1 MRLFG
6 ITKDMGI
13 DLGTANTLV
22 YIKGKGVVL
31 SEPSVVAINKDVNK
45 VLAVGDEAKQMIGRT
60 PGNIVAIRP
69 LKDGVIADFDVTQ
82 IMLKKFIEKVSP
94 KGGFTNPRIV
104 VCFPSGVTEVEK
116 ELLMKQQSQLEQEK
130 WFLWKNQWQQLSERD
145 FQLMNLQEV

>member
-1 MRLFG
+1 M
-6 ITKDMGI
+6 
-13 DLGTANTLV
+13 
-22 YIKGKGVVL
+22 
-31 SEPSVVAINKDVNK
+31 
-45 VLAVGDEAKQMIGRT
+45 
-60 PGNIVAIRP
+60 AIRP

-116 ELLMKQQSQLEQEK
+116 RAIDEATKSAGAREVV
-130 WFLWKNQWQQLSERD
+130 LWKNQWQQLSERD